1 MNPDLPYLD
10 LLKDVGFRPFFIMG
24 DHRSGTTLLYQLL
37 AETQCF
43 NIVTAYHV
51 IRYNQIVFDHMQGA
65 GAASRRELSDTF
77 AQLGLKDRVLDGVA
91 VSPDL
96 PEEYGFV
103 IDGGPRPQL
112 TPSTLPKFVELC
124 RKIQFTSEP
133 NRPILLKNPWDI
145 LRFAY
150 VKECFPQAK
159 LIFIH
164 RHPLTVINSQ
174 LRAIRSLLET
184 KSAYTALTAQWY
196 REMYQNPVRL
206 FATRLL
212 FSSRFQ
218 LAERITARHIRL
230 VADYYLRNIGSIPK
244 TDYVSIRYE
253 DLCENPDRVIQEILD
268 FGGCRDHAQK
278 GYQDRVHPRS
288 LAVLPGAEAAFQSVR
303 AKLGPFLALHGY
315 D

>member
-10 LLKDVGFRPFFIMG
+10 SLKDVGFRPFFIIG

-37 AETQCF
+37 AQTQCF

-51 IRYNQIVFDHMQGA
+51 IRYDQVVFDHMQGRSEE
-65 GAASRRELSDTF
+65 SRQELSATF
-77 AQLGLKDRVLDGVA
+77 AQLGLKDRILDGIA

-133 NRPILLKNPWDI
+133 ERPILLKNPWDV

-150 VKECFPQAK
+150 VKECFPQSK

-184 KSAYTALTAQWY
+184 KSAYTALTARWY
-196 REMYQNPVRL
+196 RKMFQSPVRL

-212 FSSRFQ
+212 FSSRFK
-218 LAERITARHIRL
+218 LAERITARHVRL
-230 VADYYLRNIGSIPK
+230 VADYYLRNISSIPK
-244 TDYVSIRYE
+244 ADYVSIRYE

-268 FGGCRDHAQK
+268 FGGFHTTARE
-278 GYQDRVHPRS
+278 GYKDSVHPRS
-288 LAVLPGAEAAFQSVR
+288 LAVLPGADAAFQSVR
-303 AKLGPFLALHGY
+303 AKLEPFLAMHGY
-315 D
+315 M